1 MATTNIREV
10 TIAMRAEG
18 EGLLNALVDELSKLA
33 QEAVVFMKRQA
44 EKRESPL
51 VIGGFGLLVES
62 IHQSRLSH
70 QEWEIGAGADY
81 AIAVEE
87 GRRPGKGLPRWSD
100 PAATNIKAWLE
111 SKVFRGVRRARSTSM
126 KAVHE
131 NLELRDRY
139 QGLAWHVR
147 HKGIKAHPF
156 AAPTLEMMERAFP
169 ARLELAARRYL
180 ASAQPPGGAA

>member
-33 QEAVVFMKRQA
+33 QEAVVFMKMQA
-44 EKRESPL
+44 PKWRSQL
-51 VIGGFGLLVES
+51 VNTMRADKVSADEWHIG
-62 IHQSRLSH
+62 H
-70 QEWEIGAGADY
+70 GADY
-81 AIAVEE
+81 GQAVEE
-87 GRRPGKGLPRWSD
+87 GRAPGKGLPRWND
-100 PAATNIKAWLE
+100 PAAADIVAWLRT
-111 SKVFRGVRRARSTSM
+111 KVFAGRRRARRTSM

-156 AAPTLEMMERAFP
+156 AAPTLAMMERTFP

>member
-33 QEAVVFMKRQA
+33 QEAVNFMRMQA
-44 EKRESPL
+44 PKWRSTLTNSIRADKVSDHEWS
-51 VIGGFGLLVES
+51 IGPGV
-62 IHQSRLSH
+62 
-70 QEWEIGAGADY
+70 DY
-81 AIAVEE
+81 GRAVEE
-87 GRRPGKGLPRWSD
+87 GRGPGKGLPRWSD
-100 PAATNIKAWLE
+100 PAAADIVAWLTT
-111 SKVFRGVRRARSTSM
+111 KVFVGRRRARRTSM
-126 KAVHE
+126 KAVNE

-156 AAPTLEMMERAFP
+156 AAPTLDMMERAFP

-180 ASAQPPGGAA
+180 ASQQAGGGAA